1 MNAAVARR
9 LLHASSSLVLL
20 LHFFGSQ
27 ELLRNGL
34 IGCAALAVI
43 LDSLRVV
50 RPAFG
55 AFVFGLVPVFR
66 ASEST
71 RLSGAT
77 WLCFGYALAA
87 WFPHPAVT
95 AGILAGALA
104 DPAASWAGS
113 TVAKPSTNKTWVG
126 SGTAAAVAAVAL
138 FVLGIP
144 LVAVVGGAVAT
155 MALERWSGPLND
167 NLVVAPGA
175 ALIVWL
181 LL

>member
-1 MNAAVARR
+1 M
-9 LLHASSSLVLL
+9 
-20 LHFFGSQ
+20 
-27 ELLRNGL
+27 
-34 IGCAALAVI
+34 GCAALAVI
-43 LDSLRVV
+43 LDSLRVK

-55 AFVFGLVPVFR
+55 LFISGLVPVFR

-87 WFPHPAVT
+87 WLPHPAVT
-95 AGILAGALA
+95 AGILAGAFA
-104 DPAASWAGS
+104 DPAASCAGS
-113 TVAKPSTNKTWVG
+113 MVAKPSDKKTWIG
-126 SGTAAAVAAVAL
+126 SGAAAAVAAAVL
-138 FVLGIP
+138 FTTGIP
-144 LVAVVGGAVAT
+144 LIAIIGGAVSA

-167 NLVVAPGA
+167 NLVVAPGV